1 MEFPPPL
8 LAHLESFWSLDPRR
22 ECGVSHEKIRRK
34 SMKALRIIQSIGYF
48 ALFLASAFNLVNQ
61 IAEKHIFGLA
71 ITLPLFAIAL
81 VGIICGI
88 ILITKHRKK

>member
-1 MEFPPPL
+1 
-8 LAHLESFWSLDPRR
+8 
-22 ECGVSHEKIRRK
+22 
-34 SMKALRIIQSIGYF
+34 MKTLRIIQSIGYF
-48 ALFLASAFNLVNQ
+48 ALFLASVFNLVNQ

-88 ILITKHRKK
+88 IIITKNRKN

>member
-1 MEFPPPL
+1 
-8 LAHLESFWSLDPRR
+8 
-22 ECGVSHEKIRRK
+22 
-34 SMKALRIIQSIGYF
+34 MKTLRIIQSIGYF

-88 ILITKHRKK
+88 ILITKNRKN

>member
-1 MEFPPPL
+1 
-8 LAHLESFWSLDPRR
+8 
-22 ECGVSHEKIRRK
+22 
-34 SMKALRIIQSIGYF
+34 MKALRIIQSIGCF
-48 ALFLASAFNLVNQ
+48 ALFLASVFNLVNQ

-88 ILITKHRKK
+88 ILITKNRKK